1 LHSELFFII
10 WTDNYFLGCDFLE
23 SLVMV
28 CSIVLQLLLVINLK
42 VKTMAKAI
50 SPVRLQDDL
59 MQAAKLTG
67 DRFHRSTAEQ
77 IEYWAD
83 IGRKVSKVLDPD
95 TLLSISTGLT
105 QVKVEPI
112 YGKPIDPDDVF
123 SLLEAQRQQGTLTQA
138 VTSSPI
144 KYQPSL
150 IHPGYLER
158 IDQNSNVSVGQ
169 FQNGE
174 FVTVDGLR
182 S

>member
-1 LHSELFFII
+1 
-10 WTDNYFLGCDFLE
+10 
-23 SLVMV
+23 
-28 CSIVLQLLLVINLK
+28 
-42 VKTMAKAI
+42 MAKAL

-112 YGKPIDPDDVF
+112 YGTPIDPDDIF
-123 SLLEAQRQQGTLTQA
+123 NSLEAQRQQGTLTKA
-138 VTSSPI
+138 VTDSTI
-144 KYQPSL
+144 KYQSSL
-150 IHPGYLER
+150 VHPGYLER
-158 IDQNSNVSVGQ
+158 IDQKGNVSVGQ
-169 FQNGE
+169 FKNGE
-174 FVTVDGLR
+174 FVIVDELT

>member
-1 LHSELFFII
+1 
-10 WTDNYFLGCDFLE
+10 
-23 SLVMV
+23 
-28 CSIVLQLLLVINLK
+28 
-42 VKTMAKAI
+42 MAKAL

-112 YGKPIDPDDVF
+112 YGTPIDPDDVF
-123 SLLEAQRQQGTLTQA
+123 NSLEVQRQQGTLTKA
-138 VTSSPI
+138 VTDSTI
-144 KYQPSL
+144 KYQSSL
-150 IHPGYLER
+150 VHPGYLER
-158 IDQNSNVSVGQ
+158 IDQKGNVSVGQ
-169 FQNGE
+169 FKNGE
-174 FVTVDGLR
+174 FVIVDELTP
-182 S
+182 

>member
-1 LHSELFFII
+1 
-10 WTDNYFLGCDFLE
+10 
-23 SLVMV
+23 
-28 CSIVLQLLLVINLK
+28 
-42 VKTMAKAI
+42 MAKAI
-50 SPVRLQDDL
+50 SPVRLQNDL

-123 SLLEAQRQQGTLTQA
+123 NLLETQRQQGALTQA
-138 VTSSPI
+138 VTSSAI
-144 KYQPSL
+144 KYQSSL
-150 IHPGYLER
+150 VYPGYLER
-158 IDQNSNVSVGQ
+158 MDQKGNVSVGQ
-169 FQNGE
+169 FKNGE
-174 FVTVDGLR
+174 FVTVDELT

>member
-1 LHSELFFII
+1 
-10 WTDNYFLGCDFLE
+10 
-23 SLVMV
+23 M
-28 CSIVLQLLLVINLK
+28 LQLCIGFDLEDT
-42 VKTMAKAI
+42 TMGKAL

-67 DRFHRSTAEQ
+67 ERFHRSTAEQ

-105 QVKVEPI
+105 RVKVEPI

-123 SLLEAQRQQGTLTQA
+123 NRLDAQRQQGTLTQA
-138 VTSSPI
+138 VTSSAI
-144 KYQPSL
+144 KYQSSL
-150 IHPGYLER
+150 VHPGYLER
-158 IDQNSNVSVGQ
+158 IDQQGNVSVGQ
-169 FQNGE
+169 FKNGE
-174 FVTVDGLR
+174 FVTVDALT

>member
-1 LHSELFFII
+1 MRCGIRIFYKCSVILVGTFPQHLVALCYNFYIGFDLEELA
-10 WTDNYFLGCDFLE
+10 
-23 SLVMV
+23 
-28 CSIVLQLLLVINLK
+28 
-42 VKTMAKAI
+42 MAKAT

-67 DRFHRSTAEQ
+67 ERFHRSTAEQ

-123 SLLEAQRQQGTLTQA
+123 NLLESQRQQGTLTQT
-138 VTSSPI
+138 VTSSTI
-144 KYQPSL
+144 KYQSSL
-150 IHPGYLER
+150 DHPGYLER
-158 IDQNSNVSVGQ
+158 IDQQGNVSVGQ
-169 FQNGE
+169 FKNGE
-174 FVTVDGLR
+174 FVTVEE
-182 S
+182 